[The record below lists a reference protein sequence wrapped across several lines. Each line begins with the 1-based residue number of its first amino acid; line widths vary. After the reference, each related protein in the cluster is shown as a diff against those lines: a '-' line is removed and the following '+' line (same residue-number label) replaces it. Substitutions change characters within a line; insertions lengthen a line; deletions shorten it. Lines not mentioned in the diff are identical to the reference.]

1 MVGKSDVS
9 QHPRRVKGTE
19 TGRAAFKTRRAEKAV
34 DETHRL
40 HGISGFDAREDTFP
54 SNTHAAPPRRGAQGP
69 SGTRGMSDRIT
80 HECGVALVRLLK
92 PLAYYQEKYGSPLWG
107 FTKLFLLMEKQ
118 HNRGQDGAGV
128 ASVKLDVPAGEAFMF
143 RERSVKSNPL
153 DRIFKSL
160 LAQYN
165 EKVDTGVIHP
175 EFPDTVKRAF
185 DFGGELLMGH
195 LRYGT
200 SGGYSLSSCHPFFR
214 RSPWPTRNLA
224 LCGNFNLTNTAELN
238 ASLTAMG
245 QHPIHATDTQ
255 AILEKIGFFLD
266 EEHEDIYRFLR
277 KRDLAGAELSRRI
290 SDDLDVTRILTRA
303 SQNWD
308 GGYTLCG
315 LIGNGDAFVA
325 RDPSGIRPCFWFQ
338 NDEVAAV
345 ASERAPL
352 MTVFDLAAEQVREV
366 KPGHVVVLK
375 RAGTITENQFTAPLP
390 RSSCSFERI
399 YFSRGNDLDIYRERQ
414 ALGGQLAGQ
423 VIKAIDHD
431 WANTVFGFIPNTAEV
446 AYYGLMSALR
456 CRRRDEVKAAILQ
469 ACANGTLDEALLDE
483 LILRN
488 WPRGEK
494 VVSKD
499 IKLRTFIGQEG
510 LRNQLASHIYDITYG
525 SVNPGDNLVCVDD
538 SIVRGTTLRKS
549 ILRILAR
556 LQPRKIVILS
566 TAPQI
571 RYPDCYG
578 IDMSELGKFIAFE
591 AAVELLK
598 ARGQGDLLQEVYT
611 LCREEVKRAGTVNHV
626 RKIYEPFTPEE
637 ISAKIVERVRPKS
650 IDWQGEIEIIFQ
662 TIENLHAAVPNHTG
676 DWYFTGRYPTPGG
689 YRVVNQAYL
698 NYFEKAEGRS
708 Y

>member
-1 MVGKSDVS
+1 
-9 QHPRRVKGTE
+9 
-19 TGRAAFKTRRAEKAV
+19 
-34 DETHRL
+34 
-40 HGISGFDAREDTFP
+40 
-54 SNTHAAPPRRGAQGP
+54 
-69 SGTRGMSDRIT
+69 MSDRIT
-80 HECGVALVRLLK
+80 HECGIALVRLLK
-92 PLAYYQEKYGSPLWG
+92 PLSYYQEKYGTPLWG

-118 HNRGQDGAGV
+118 HNRGQDGAG
-128 ASVKLDVPAGEAFMF
+128 AACVKLDASAGEAFMF
-143 RERSVKSNPL
+143 RERSVKTNPL
-153 DRIFKSL
+153 DKIFRAL
-160 LAQYN
+160 LEQYH
-165 EKVDTGVIHP
+165 EKVDSGTIHP
-175 EFPDTVKRAF
+175 EFADTVKKHF

-200 SGGYSLSSCHPFFR
+200 SGGYNLSSCHPFFR

-238 ASLTAMG
+238 ESLTAMG
-245 QHPIHATDTQ
+245 QHPIFATDTQ

-266 EEHEDIYRFLR
+266 EEHEDIFRFLR
-277 KRDLAGAELSRRI
+277 TRGLAGSEISQRI
-290 SDDLDVTRILTRA
+290 SEDLDLTRVLTRA
-303 SQNWD
+303 SQKWD

-315 LIGNGDAFVA
+315 LIGNGDSFVA

-338 NDEVAAV
+338 NDEVVAF

-352 MTVFDLAAEQVREV
+352 MTVFDLAVEDVKEVR
-366 KPGHVVVLK
+366 PGHVVVIK
-375 RAGTITENQFTAPLP
+375 RRGTVTENQFTAPLP
-390 RSSCSFERI
+390 RTSCSFERI
-399 YFSRGNDLDIYRERQ
+399 YFSRGNDVDIYRERQ
-414 ALGGQLAGQ
+414 ALGGGLADQ
-423 VIKAIDHD
+423 VIKSIGHD

-456 CRRRDEVKAAILQ
+456 TRRRDEVKAAILK
-469 ACANGTLDEALLDE
+469 ASAEGKLTESLLDD

-499 IKLRTFIGQEG
+499 IKLRTFIGQESM
-510 LRNQLASHIYDITYG
+510 RNQLASHVYDITYG
-525 SVNPGDNLVCVDD
+525 SVKPGDNLVCVDD

-556 LQPRKIVILS
+556 LNPRKIIIVS

-598 ARGQGDLLQEVYT
+598 ERGQAALLHEVYQ
-611 LCREEVKRAGTVNHV
+611 LCREEVAKGGGTNHV

-637 ISAKIVERVRPKS
+637 ISAKIVERVRPKGG
-650 IDWQGEIEIIFQ
+650 DWHGEIEIIFQ
-662 TIENLHAAVPNHTG
+662 TIEHLHAAVPAHTG
-676 DWYFTGRYPTPGG
+676 DWYFTGKYPTPGG

-698 NYFEKAEGRS
+698 NYFEKSEGRS

>member
-1 MVGKSDVS
+1 
-9 QHPRRVKGTE
+9 
-19 TGRAAFKTRRAEKAV
+19 
-34 DETHRL
+34 
-40 HGISGFDAREDTFP
+40 
-54 SNTHAAPPRRGAQGP
+54 
-69 SGTRGMSDRIT
+69 MSDRIT

-92 PLAYYQEKYGSPLWG
+92 PLSHYQEKYGSPLWG

-128 ASVKLDVPAGEAFMF
+128 ACVKLGMPPGEAFMF

-153 DRIFKSL
+153 DKIFRAL
-160 LAQYN
+160 LDQYN
-165 EKVDTGVIHP
+165 DHVGSGVIHP
-175 EFPDTVKRAF
+175 EFADTVKRSF
-185 DFGGELLMGH
+185 DFGGELLLGH

-200 SGGYSLSSCHPFFR
+200 SGGYNLSSCHPFFR

-224 LCGNFNLTNTAELN
+224 LCGNFNLTNTSELN
-238 ASLTAMG
+238 ESLTSMG
-245 QHPIHATDTQ
+245 QHPIFATDTQ
-255 AILEKIGFFLD
+255 AILEKIGFYLD
-266 EEHEDIYRFLR
+266 EEHEDLFRQLR
-277 KRDLAGAELSRRI
+277 AQGMSGADISQRI
-290 SDDLDVTRILTRA
+290 SDDLDPVRVLTRA
-303 SQNWD
+303 AQKWD

-338 NDEVAAV
+338 NDEVIAF

-352 MTVFDLAAEQVREV
+352 MTVFDLAAPDVKEV
-366 KPGHVVVLK
+366 TPGHVVVIK
-375 RAGTITENQFTAPLP
+375 ARGTTTEAQFTAPRP
-390 RSSCSFERI
+390 RASCSFERI

-414 ALGGQLAGQ
+414 ALGGRLAGQ
-423 VIKAIDHD
+423 VIKSIGGD
-431 WANTVFGFIPNTAEV
+431 WANTVFSFIPNTAEV
-446 AYYGLMSALR
+446 AYYGLMSELR
-456 CRRRDEVKAAILQ
+456 TRRRDEVKAAILE
-469 ACANGTLDEALLDE
+469 ASARGGLTEAVLDD

-499 IKLRTFIGQEG
+499 IKLRTFIGQEN
-510 LRNQLASHIYDITYG
+510 LRNQLASHVYDITYG
-525 SVNPGDNLVCVDD
+525 SVRPGDNLVCVDD

-556 LQPRKIVILS
+556 LNPRKIVIVS

-598 ARGQGDLLQEVYT
+598 ERGQGGVLEEVYR
-611 LCREEVKRAGTVNHV
+611 LCRQEIAGGGAVNHV
-626 RKIYEPFTPEE
+626 RAIYEPFTAEE
-637 ISAKIVERVRPKS
+637 LSAKIVERVRPKG
-650 IDWQGEIEIIFQ
+650 IEWGGEIEVIFQ
-662 TIENLHAAVPNHTG
+662 TIENLHAAVPGHSG

-689 YRVVNQAYL
+689 YRVVNQAYV
-698 NYFEKAEGRS
+698 NYYEKHEGRS